1 MKGLDTLTG
10 VVREDTNFSH
20 TNEISSAHQQSSNR
34 DIARLEDALTAAR
47 TALLSL
53 QKEDGH
59 WCFPLEADCTIPA
72 EYVLMMH
79 FMDDVDVD
87 LETKLARFIR
97 KKQDPKHG
105 GWPLYYGGHFDLSCT
120 AKAYYALKLVGDS
133 PDAPH
138 MVAARTA
145 ILEHG
150 GAARANVFTRILFA
164 MYGQLPWRGVPFM
177 PVEIILLPKWF
188 PFHLSKIAYWSRTVT
203 VPLTILCSLR
213 AHAVNPRKISI
224 RELFT
229 VDPEEERNYFL
240 LRTPL
245 NRLFLFI
252 ERTALIFEPLIPK
265 ALRRVALHRAECWI
279 VERLNGECGLG
290 AIFPAMVNANE
301 ALALLGYPYEHPY
314 RKQCRQDLLGLLVD
328 EGEQVWCQPCT
339 SPVWDTVL
347 AILSLQEDI
356 GADQKPIRDALDW
369 LVPLQIHDAPAD
381 WQEENPRL
389 AGGGWAFQ
397 YANPHYP
404 DLDDTAAIGWAMH
417 QADPQAYRES
427 LACAASWLSGMQSRN
442 GGYAAFDVNN
452 TYYYLNEIPF
462 ADHGAMLDPPTSD
475 VTARCTGF
483 LALYGKPEQQ
493 NSMKQGLAYLFNEQE
508 PSGAWFGRWG
518 SNYIYGTWSVLEAF
532 RLAKVDTNHAS
543 INRAVQWLKSVQ
555 REDGGWGENN
565 DTYFEPQLAG
575 QFETSTSFQTAWAL
589 LGLMAAGETQS
600 QEVRKGIEFLLYRQD
615 NDGLWDDP
623 WFTAPGFPR
632 VFYLKYHG
640 YSKYFPL
647 WALARYQAFT
657 QRDLV

>member
-1 MKGLDTLTG
+1 MNGLDTLTD
-10 VVREDTNFSH
+10 VTTENTNSSH
-20 TNEISSAHQQSSNR
+20 TSEIPSGRQRSSNR
-34 DIARLEDALTAAR
+34 NIATLEDALTAAR

-79 FMDDVDVD
+79 FMDDVNVD

-120 AKAYYALKLVGDS
+120 VKAYYALKLVGDS

-138 MVAARTA
+138 MVVARTA

-150 GAARANVFTRILFA
+150 GAARANVFTRILLA

-177 PVEIILLPKWF
+177 PVEIILLPRWF

-229 VDPEEERNYFL
+229 VHPEEERNYFPI
-240 LRTPL
+240 RTPL
-245 NRLFLFI
+245 NRLFLLI
-252 ERTALIFEPLIPK
+252 ERTASLFEPLIPK
-265 ALRRVALHRAECWI
+265 ALRRVALHRADRWI

-314 RKQCRQDLLGLLVD
+314 REQCRQALLGLLVD
-328 EGEQVWCQPCT
+328 EGEQVWCQPCS
-339 SPVWDTVL
+339 SPVWDTIL
-347 AILSLQEDI
+347 ASLSLQEDI
-356 GADQKPIRDALDW
+356 GADQKPVRDALDW
-369 LVPLQIHDAPAD
+369 LVPLQILDAPAD

-397 YANPHYP
+397 YTNPHYP
-404 DLDDTAAIGWAMH
+404 DLDDTAAIAWAMH

-427 LACAASWLSGMQSRN
+427 LARAASWLSGMQSRN
-442 GGYAAFDVNN
+442 GGFAAFDVNN

-475 VTARCTGF
+475 VSARCTGF

-493 NSMKQGLAYLFNEQE
+493 NSIKQGLAYLFNEQE

-518 SNYIYGTWSVLEAF
+518 SNYIYGTWSVLEAL

-589 LGLMAAGETQS
+589 LGLMAAGETHS
-600 QEVRKGIEFLLYRQD
+600 QEVRKGIEFLLYRQG

-647 WALARYQAFT
+647 WALARYQVFT
-657 QRDLV
+657 QRKLV

>member
-1 MKGLDTLTG
+1 MKDLDTLTG
-10 VVREDTNFSH
+10 VAQENTSISH
-20 TNEISSAHQQSSNR
+20 TIETSQKSVNR
-34 DIARLEDALTAAR
+34 NMSVLADALTKAR

-72 EYVLMMH
+72 EYILMMH
-79 FMDDVDVD
+79 FMDDIDVK

-97 KKQDPKHG
+97 SKQDPNHG

-120 AKAYYALKLVGDS
+120 VKAYYALKLVGDS

-138 MVAARTA
+138 MVVARTA

-150 GAARANVFTRILFA
+150 GCARTNVFTRILLA
-164 MYGQLPWRGVPFM
+164 MYRQLPWRGVPFM

-213 AHAVNPRKISI
+213 AQAANPRKVNV

-229 VDPEEERNYFL
+229 IEPEKERNYFPV
-240 LRTPL
+240 RTAL
-245 NRLFLFI
+245 NRIFLLI
-252 ERTALIFEPLIPK
+252 ERTASLFEPLIPN
-265 ALRRVALHRAECWI
+265 ALRRIALHRAEHWI

-314 RKQCRQDLLGLLVD
+314 RKQCREALLGLLVD
-328 EGEQVWCQPCT
+328 EGDQIWCQPCT

-347 AILSLQEDI
+347 ASLSLQEDI
-356 GADQKPIRDALDW
+356 NADQKPVRAALDW
-369 LVPLQIHDAPAD
+369 LVPLQIRDAPAD
-381 WQEENPRL
+381 WKEDNPRL
-389 AGGGWAFQ
+389 VEGGWAFQ

-404 DLDDTAAIGWAMH
+404 DLDDTAAVAWAMH

-427 LACAASWLSGMQSRN
+427 LARAATWLSGMQSNN
-442 GGYAAFDVNN
+442 GGFAAFDVDN

-462 ADHGAMLDPPTSD
+462 ADHGALLDPPTSD
-475 VTARCTGF
+475 VSARCTGF
-483 LALYGKPEQQ
+483 LALFGKPEQQ
-493 NSMKQGLAYLFNEQE
+493 NSMKKGLAYLFKEQE
-508 PSGAWFGRWG
+508 SNGAWFGRWG
-518 SNYIYGTWSVLEAF
+518 SNYIYGTWSVLEAL
-532 RLAKVDTNHAS
+532 RLAKVDTAHTS
-543 INRAVQWLKSVQ
+543 IVRAVKWLKSVQ
-555 REDGGWGENN
+555 RDDGGWGENN
-565 DTYFEPQLAG
+565 DTYFDPKLAG
-575 QFETSTSFQTAWAL
+575 QFKTSTSFQTAWAL

-600 QEVRKGIEFLLYRQD
+600 QEVHRGIEYLLNRQGS
-615 NDGLWDDP
+615 DGLWNDP